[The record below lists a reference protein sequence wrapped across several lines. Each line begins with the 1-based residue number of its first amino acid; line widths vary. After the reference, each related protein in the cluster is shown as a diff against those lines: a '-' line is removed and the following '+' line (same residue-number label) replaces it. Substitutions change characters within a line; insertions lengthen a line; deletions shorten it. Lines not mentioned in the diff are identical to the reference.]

1 MFDIIYVYIYERK
14 LGEIMALDLEKER
27 ELEELHSE
35 LRRVELEI
43 TQHKEKL
50 EQLELIKLNL
60 KEKINEK
67 NDDEYISEKLEMLYE
82 QRKKEK

>member
-1 MFDIIYVYIYERK
+1 
-14 LGEIMALDLEKER
+14 MAIDLEKER

-35 LRRVELEI
+35 LRKVELEI
-43 TQHKEKL
+43 SQLNEKL
-50 EQLELIKLNL
+50 EQLELVKVNL
-60 KEKINEK
+60 KDKINEK